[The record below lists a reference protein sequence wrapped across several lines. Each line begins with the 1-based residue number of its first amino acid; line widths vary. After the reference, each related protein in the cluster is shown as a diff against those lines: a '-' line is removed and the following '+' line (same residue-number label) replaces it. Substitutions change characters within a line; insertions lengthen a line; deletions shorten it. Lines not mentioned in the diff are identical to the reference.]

1 MWKIKLKNTTPG
13 DGEVVILSN
22 AKEYEDGWTGDDEYG
37 ETRHYPAGLWK
48 AVTSL
53 MHVD

>member
-13 DGEVVILSN
+13 DGEVVILKN
-22 AKEYEDGWTGDDEYG
+22 ARQYSDGWTGEGDDG

-48 AVTSL
+48 ALTSL